1 MADAAPAQGRAGLI
15 KRMRARLAAR
25 PDSEHEQ
32 AIVRLVNAGLFAV
45 YLFSQLQENPV
56 LWLGFSAYFF
66 AGVGLVAAILL
77 RPDIS
82 PLRRTLGAA
91 LDASTIT
98 WTLMYFGEA
107 GAPLYLIY
115 LWITLA
121 NGFRYGA
128 KYLLITLA
136 FCLAGFS
143 LDLVFSPYWIEHRPL
158 GVGLLVGLLVLS
170 LYVKTLVTRLFDA
183 IARAE
188 QANQAKRR
196 FISVVSHEMRTP
208 LNAIIGMADLLRDTK
223 LNREQADML
232 QTLRGSSRI
241 LLGLIEDVL
250 DFSKIEAGKVVLEKI
265 DYDLHA
271 LINSTCR
278 IVSSQ
283 AAGKGI
289 EFVVSIMP
297 EVPPAVRGD
306 PHYLRQVLINLAGN
320 AVKFT
325 QAGSVTVHVS
335 VLAENDRHV
344 RLKLSIRDTGIGIS
358 HEAQAKIFDSFAQA
372 DESTT
377 RRFGGTGLGTTIAKQ
392 LVGLM
397 GGRIG
402 VESALGLGSTFWVE
416 IELEK
421 QPERAAAGAGEIAG
435 ARILLV
441 GFPSDVRAAL
451 EEALGGWG
459 AVPVAVANV
468 DEGVAGLVAE
478 TSLANPYPSAL
489 LYAPGGDTKLA
500 HRFRR
505 SAPEPAPPM

>member
-1 MADAAPAQGRAGLI
+1 MNAAIQATPAGMLARL
-15 KRMRARLAAR
+15 RARLKAR

-32 AIVRLVNAGLFAV
+32 AFVRLANAALFGI
-45 YLFSQLQENPV
+45 YLFTDLQQNPV
-56 LWLGFSAYFF
+56 LWLGFFAYFL
-66 AGVGLVAAILL
+66 AGVAVIAAIFL
-77 RPDIS
+77 RPGVS
-82 PLRRTLGAA
+82 PLRRVLGAA

-128 KYLLITLA
+128 KYLLITLGLCA
-136 FCLAGFS
+136 AGFS
-143 LDLVFSPYWIEHRPL
+143 LDLAFSDYWRGHTTL
-158 GVGLLVGLLVLS
+158 GVGLLVGLIVLS

-183 IARAE
+183 LDRAE

-208 LNAIIGMADLLRDTK
+208 LNAIIGMSDLLRDTT

-241 LLGLIEDVL
+241 LIGLIEDVL
-250 DFSKIEAGKVVLEKI
+250 DFSKIEAGKVVLEKT
-265 DYDLHA
+265 DFDLHA
-271 LINSTCR
+271 LVNSTCR
-278 IVSSQ
+278 IVATQ
-283 AAGKGI
+283 AASKGV

-325 QAGSVTVHVS
+325 ERGSVAVHVS
-335 VLAENDRHV
+335 AQGEVNNSV
-344 RLKLSIRDTGIGIS
+344 RLKVSIRDTGIGIAPD
-358 HEAQAKIFDSFAQA
+358 AQKHVFDSFTQA
-372 DESTT
+372 DQTTT

-392 LVGLM
+392 LVELM

-402 VESALGLGSTFWVE
+402 LESAVGLGSTFWFH
-416 IELEK
+416 
-421 QPERAAAGAGEIAG
+421 RAF
-435 ARILLV
+435 R
-441 GFPSDVRAAL
+441 RACA
-451 EEALGGWG
+451 
-459 AVPVAVANV
+459 
-468 DEGVAGLVAE
+468 
-478 TSLANPYPSAL
+478 
-489 LYAPGGDTKLA
+489 A
-500 HRFRR
+500 HRFSAGGTGHDRGRPRR
-505 SAPEPAPPM
+505 LGRGARARRLHRGGCGAAGRRDQRRQTLSRHSHVRRV